1 MMIQEVQQEAEQA
14 AQQAAQDAPTIEL
27 APGLVDG
34 SAFKSADGVMEM
46 VTTVWNTQLFSLND
60 QPITVSQLVVAFLV
74 LIIGVFLARLI
85 SARIG
90 KRVLPRMNVN
100 AGAAS
105 AIQTILY
112 YAILLLTVLVSLQ
125 IAEVPLTALAF
136 FGGAIALGFGF
147 GSQNVI
153 NNFISGLILLIE
165 RPIRIGDLVTIN
177 DQQGVIAAIGA
188 RATKL
193 ESYMGSTFVV
203 PNSIILENSVTNWN
217 MPTSSIKS
225 IVGVG
230 AAYGSDTAKV
240 RSLLEEVMNNHPL
253 VSTSSENT
261 VMFVNFGDSSLDFE
275 IHCRI
280 HPKNVQE
287 AKTFESDLRFKI
299 DEVFREHEI
308 EIPFP
313 QRDLHVKS
321 GLAASNAAKPD

>member
-1 MMIQEVQQEAEQA
+1 MQNNTSHNATISEV
-14 AQQAAQDAPTIEL
+14 L
-27 APGLVDG
+27 SGR
-34 SAFKSADGVMEM
+34 AFESADGIMGVIS
-46 VTTVWNTQLFSLND
+46 TIWNTELFTLNAHPIQL
-60 QPITVSQLVVAFLV
+60 SQLAIALLV
-74 LIIGVFLARLI
+74 LVIGLGMARRVSI
-85 SARIG
+85 RVG
-90 KRVLPRMNVN
+90 ERVLPRLKVDVS
-100 AGAAS
+100 AS
-105 AIQTILY
+105 NAIQSIVYYSILVI
-112 YAILLLTVLVSLQ
+112 AVLLSLQ
-125 IAEVPLTALAF
+125 IAQVPLTALAF

-177 DQQGVIAAIGA
+177 GEQGVIAAIGA

-217 MPTSSIKS
+217 MPTASVKS

-230 AAYGSDTAKV
+230 AAYGSDTSKV
-240 RSLLEEVMNNHPL
+240 REILEGVIKGHPT
-253 VSTSSENT
+253 VSESAENK

-280 HPKNVQE
+280 HPKNVLE
-287 AKTFESDLRFKI
+287 AKSFESDIRFQI
-299 DEVFREHEI
+299 DKEFRKHGI

-313 QRDLHVKS
+313 QRDVHVKS
-321 GLAASNAAKPD
+321 GMS